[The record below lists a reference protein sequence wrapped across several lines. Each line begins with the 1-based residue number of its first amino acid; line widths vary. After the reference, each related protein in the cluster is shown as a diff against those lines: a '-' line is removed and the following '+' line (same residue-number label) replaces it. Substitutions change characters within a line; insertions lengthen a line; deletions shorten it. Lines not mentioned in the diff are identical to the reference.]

1 MKANSHPDRIG
12 LIAGN
17 GSFPL
22 LVLDAARSQGLQVVV
37 AAIKEEASLEIEKRG
52 PAVVEWLSL
61 GELSKLIEFFQREGV
76 TRAIMAGQ
84 VKHRQIF
91 SSIKPDWRLAKV
103 LLNLTIRN
111 TDSLIGAIAKVL
123 ADEGITLMSSTALL
137 EPMLANEGVMTK
149 RGPSDSEQTNITYG
163 RAVAQHLSRFD
174 IGQTVVIAEAACIAV
189 EAMEGT
195 DAAILRAGG
204 LMQSPSLGQEPSTLS
219 RALTVIKVAKPNQ
232 DMRFDVPVVGMRTI
246 ETMKQAGATCLALDA
261 GRCLIFDK
269 AAVIKAADEAGI
281 CIVAEKPVSHIP
293 HHSA

>member
-1 MKANSHPDRIG
+1 MDNLSPQRLG

-17 GSFPL
+17 GKFPF
-22 LVLDAARSQGLQVVV
+22 LVLEAAQSQGIQVVV
-37 AAIKEEASLEIEKRG
+37 AAIKEETSPEIEKQGAASVR
-52 PAVVEWLSL
+52 WLSL
-61 GELSKLIEFFQREGV
+61 GELSKLIEMFQREGV

-84 VKHRQIF
+84 VRHKQIF

-103 LLNLTIRN
+103 LLGLATRN

-123 ADEGITLMSSTALL
+123 ESEGIHLMSSTALL
-137 EPMLANEGVMTK
+137 EPMLADDGVLTS
-149 RGPSDSEQTNITYG
+149 RGPTDNEQTNITYG

-195 DAAILRAGG
+195 DATILRAGE
-204 LMQSPSLGQEPSTLS
+204 LLRSPSLGNEPSTLS
-219 RALTVIKVAKPNQ
+219 RSLTVIKVAKTNQ

-246 ETMKQAGATCLALDA
+246 ETMKHAGATCLALDA

-269 AAVIKAADEAGI
+269 PAVLAAANAAGI
-281 CIVAEKPVSHIP
+281 CIVAEKSVSHIP
-293 HHSA
+293 GHPA